1 MPGAVVTSTVIVP
14 TSATIMAPM
23 TSSGV
28 TLRNTHDMEMTTNIP
43 STIES
48 GGASIAMASTYGLS
62 STVVLSSSSLNE
74 DSSTM
79 FVTEPSSTYSTGA
92 TSIDGINNT
101 VVIINTF
108 SSVIGPGNTF
118 SIRVTGSH
126 ESNTLVTIDTFSS
139 TGDNSVVVNQ
149 PSSSFSIG
157 IVATH
162 GINNSVVIT
171 NTLNTVGNKS
181 TILVN
186 KPTNAPNRESSN
198 SAPNIAAAVGGAVG
212 AVVFIAVT
220 IIIILV
226 IIVVSRKRRKKS
238 YQIGR
243 TSNTGT

>member
-14 TSATIMAPM
+14 ASATIMAPM
-23 TSSGV
+23 TSSDV
-28 TLRNTHDMEMTTNIP
+28 TLRNTHEMERTTNIP
-43 STIES
+43 AT
-48 GGASIAMASTYGLS
+48 
-62 STVVLSSSSLNE
+62 NE
-74 DSSTM
+74 
-79 FVTEPSSTYSTGA
+79 G
-92 TSIDGINNT
+92 NT

-108 SSVIGPGNTF
+108 SSVGDSSTIIGPGNTF
-118 SIRVTGSH
+118 SIRVTGSY

-139 TGDNSVVVNQ
+139 TGHNSVVVSR
-149 PSSSFSIG
+149 PSSNFYIG
-157 IVATH
+157 IIATH

-171 NTLNTVGNKS
+171 NTLNTTGNTS

-226 IIVVSRKRRKKS
+226 IIVVSRKRRKKN

>member
-14 TSATIMAPM
+14 TSATTMAPM
-23 TSSGV
+23 TSSDV
-28 TLRNTHDMEMTTNIP
+28 TLRNTHEMERTTNIP
-43 STIES
+43 
-48 GGASIAMASTYGLS
+48 
-62 STVVLSSSSLNE
+62 
-74 DSSTM
+74 
-79 FVTEPSSTYSTGA
+79 A
-92 TSIDGINNT
+92 TSEG
-101 VVIINTF
+101 
-108 SSVIGPGNTF
+108 

-139 TGDNSVVVNQ
+139 TGDNSVVFNQ
-149 PSSSFSIG
+149 PSSSFFSG

-171 NTLNTVGNKS
+171 NTLNTAGNTS
-181 TILVN
+181 TVLVN
-186 KPTNAPNRESSN
+186 KPTNAPNRESSS
-198 SAPNIAAAVGGAVG
+198 SAPNIAATVGGAVG
-212 AVVFIAVT
+212 AIVFIAVT